1 MIQKSISQLNT
12 VIDEVCAISDESL
25 KSVRLFRRL
34 RDEGYF
40 DIEHGYDYLIALGLG
55 VRAIY
60 NDDDVFAKDRKTWR
74 SLDKAK
80 RRIGQIVSTPDLWM
94 QESINDAVDQR
105 YFSVTQKHL
114 PALNY
119 ERIPRR
125 LSRRFCKQS
134 DSSPL
139 ILFKL
144 DYCRLQY
151 ILDMVVKCGITLK
164 FSDQDLSCFLTMTEF
179 RDFIAAMER
188 PPQDILDELTAK
200 SIEYTVERMNTS
212 LKSLGRYFPELKR
225 LGYKADSGATA
236 AEPLRQTANT
246 LMEFIKDDEK
256 MQKRKRSLL

>member
-1 MIQKSISQLNT
+1 MVQKSISQLNT
-12 VIDEVCAISDESL
+12 VIDEVCAISDDSL

-40 DIEHGYDYLIALGLG
+40 DIEHGYDYLMALGLG
-55 VRAIY
+55 IRAIY
-60 NDDDVFAKDRKTWR
+60 NDDAVFAKDRKIWR

-80 RRIGQIVSTPDLWM
+80 QRIGQIVSTPDLWM

-125 LSRRFCKQS
+125 LSRRLGKQGAS
-134 DSSPL
+134 VLS
-139 ILFKL
+139 KL

-164 FSDQDLSCFLTMTEF
+164 FSDQEINCFLTMTEF

-188 PPQDILDELTAK
+188 PPQDILDELTTK

-212 LKSLGRYFPELKR
+212 LKSLRRYFPELKR
-225 LGYKADSGATA
+225 LGYKVDSGATA